1 MKQNLIK
8 DKPSETCSI
17 NISIK
22 KKEKYKNK
30 EFISICKKNKNL

>member
-22 KKEKYKNK
+22 KKEEKYKNK
-30 EFISICKKNKNL
+30 EFISIYM